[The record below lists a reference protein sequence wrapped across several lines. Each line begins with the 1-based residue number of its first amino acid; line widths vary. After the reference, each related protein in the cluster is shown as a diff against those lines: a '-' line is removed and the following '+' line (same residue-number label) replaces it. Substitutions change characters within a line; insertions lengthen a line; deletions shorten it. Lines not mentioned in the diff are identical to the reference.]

1 MEYIDSSANLTFLRK
16 KVQICRSLSSSSTLT
31 CEIPKSICRWDRRIL
46 IIIIN
51 HYTLGLTTLLIIII
65 LLDIIITTVDRIPQ
79 VQLANITCELH
90 CYCLQTGL
98 GIQACPPFAASLSA
112 GIWVKG
118 KDFNCNDEAMMMVK
132 LITKHR
138 SSLFALGHW
147 SHHQV
152 ASDQEGG
159 WGI

>member
-31 CEIPKSICRWDRRIL
+31 CEIPKSICRWDRPI
-46 IIIIN
+46 
-51 HYTLGLTTLLIIII
+51 LTTLLIIII

-90 CYCLQTGL
+90 CYCWQTGL

-112 GIWVKG
+112 GIWVEG

>member
-16 KVQICRSLSSSSTLT
+16 KVQICRSLSSSSTST
-31 CEIPKSICRWDRRIL
+31 YEIPKSICRWDRPI
-46 IIIIN
+46 
-51 HYTLGLTTLLIIII
+51 LTTLLIIII

-79 VQLANITCELH
+79 VQLANIIVTCELH

-118 KDFNCNDEAMMMVK
+118 KDFNCNDEAMIMMPMMMVK
-132 LITKHR
+132 LMKHR

-152 ASDQEGG
+152 AIDQEGG
-159 WGI
+159 WGIMLV

>member
-31 CEIPKSICRWDRRIL
+31 CEIPKSICRWDRPI
-46 IIIIN
+46 
-51 HYTLGLTTLLIIII
+51 LTTLLIIII

-79 VQLANITCELH
+79 VQQANIIVTCELH
-90 CYCLQTGL
+90 CYCWQTGL

-118 KDFNCNDEAMMMVK
+118 KDFNCNDVAMIMMPMMMVK
-132 LITKHR
+132 LIMKHR

-152 ASDQEGG
+152 AIDQEGG
-159 WGI
+159 WGID